1 MSFSTRDICA
11 ACSLLQLV
19 PAAFG
24 FKEGFIKE
32 DEVPNL
38 EKISYHCLNIFS
50 PRYVSV
56 PNLTSISF
64 QELEGS

>member
-1 MSFSTRDICA
+1 M
-11 ACSLLQLV
+11 
-19 PAAFG
+19 
-24 FKEGFIKE
+24 KE